1 MKSNFWMFRPTVR
14 SEMKEWDGQAMHR
27 FFRQQPLTWQ
37 IPYSFYKKYLYD
49 MACEQKT
56 RGGKVPQVIPNFGKE
71 GTSSV
76 WGDAAC
82 IIPWNLYLFYG
93 DQTILE
99 DNLRACVLGWI
110 TFGERIK
117 KSLLETGIS
126 LRGLACAGSSDR
138 W

>member
-1 MKSNFWMFRPTVR
+1 
-14 SEMKEWDGQAMHR
+14 
-27 FFRQQPLTWQ
+27 
-37 IPYSFYKKYLYD
+37 

-99 DNLRACVLGWI
+99 EQFESMRSWVDYIRRTDQKNHCWRQEFHYGDWLALDHPTG
-110 TFGERIK
+110 GENGF
-117 KSLLETGIS
+117 L
-126 LRGLACAGSSDR
+126 
-138 W
+138 

>member
-1 MKSNFWMFRPTVR
+1 MGWTGDAQIFSAVAAT
-14 SEMKEWDGQAMHR
+14 
-27 FFRQQPLTWQ
+27 TWQ
-37 IPYSFYKKYLYD
+37 IPIHFIKNIFMIWHVNRK
-49 MACEQKT
+49 

-99 DNLRACVLGWI
+99 EQFEKHAFLG
-110 TFGERIK
+110 
-117 KSLLETGIS
+117 
-126 LRGLACAGSSDR
+126 
-138 W
+138 